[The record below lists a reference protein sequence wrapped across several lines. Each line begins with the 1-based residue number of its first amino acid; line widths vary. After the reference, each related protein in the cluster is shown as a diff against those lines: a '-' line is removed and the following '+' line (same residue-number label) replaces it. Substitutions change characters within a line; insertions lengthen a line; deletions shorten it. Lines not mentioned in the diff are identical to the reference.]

1 MVYKLVRDNE
11 YLNSDSLNN
20 MFSFLTMKK
29 TMYIV
34 FIVIIF
40 YLLFKDII
48 HRRRV
53 RTGEIHHVY
62 HDKKS
67 N

>member
-11 YLNSDSLNN
+11 YLNSVSLNN
-20 MFSFLTMKK
+20 MFSFPGIKK
-29 TMYIV
+29 TMYLV
-34 FIVIIF
+34 FMVIIF
-40 YLLFKDII
+40 YLLFKDVI

-53 RTGEIHHVY
+53 RTGEIHSV
-62 HDKKS
+62 KQNK

>member
-20 MFSFLTMKK
+20 IFSFPGMKK
-29 TMYIV
+29 IMYII
-34 FIVIIF
+34 FIVIVF
-40 YLLFKDII
+40 YLLFKDVI

-53 RTGEIHHVY
+53 RTGEIHSV
-62 HDKKS
+62 KQNK